1 MSGSVWHW
9 GRHAWLYAELLHA
22 LQGEYLLDLG
32 SQQREPSFLCHHS
45 TPLLE
50 NQGVKDPCHWVKV
63 VTGSSHSPQYP
74 NCGNIRSKRPMSL
87 GQSGDWLI
95 P

>member
-32 SQQREPSFLCHHS
+32 SQQRGTFIS
-45 TPLLE
+45 
-50 NQGVKDPCHWVKV
+50 V
-63 VTGSSHSPQYP
+63 SPQYP
-74 NCGNIRSKRPMSL
+74 IAGKSRSKRPMSL
-87 GQSGDWLI
+87 GQSGDRLI